1 MEKQDKFNQ
10 PSVNEPMKQSVEQP
24 TADTDSKSAP
34 DETEDAEEDAEIIWD
49 PKRPGC
55 LDLKYYRKYW
65 QDTASVFLIGFGL
78 IFIIAN
84 LIIDLIIGK
93 SYRTSIQDG
102 IHVMSVII
110 PAATLMLMCRSAF
123 RFRKAETLVLR
134 WLQSAYTIICLS
146 CILGKLLFTFNYGIM
161 SAESGKIDLGVFF
174 VALCTI
180 ISISSGIL
188 YSFSVLLE
196 YSFVDKELWD
206 AFPTVLT
213 NRSCA
218 ICWTALGIMTL
229 PIIVHI
235 VLTIIAFG

>member
-1 MEKQDKFNQ
+1 MEEQDKFNQ
-10 PSVNEPMKQSVEQP
+10 PSENEPMKQSIEQQQP
-24 TADTDSKSAP
+24 AADTDSKSTASTA
-34 DETEDAEEDAEIIWD
+34 DDSGIVWD

-55 LDLKYYRKYW
+55 PDLKYYRKYW
-65 QDTASVFLIGFGL
+65 RDTALAFLIGFGL

-84 LIIDLIIGK
+84 LIIDLIVGK

-123 RFRKAETLVLR
+123 RFRKAETLALR

-161 SAESGKIDLGVFF
+161 SAESGKIDFDLGVFF
-174 VALCTI
+174 VALGTI
-180 ISISSGIL
+180 ISISYGIL
-188 YSFSVLLE
+188 YSFCVLLE